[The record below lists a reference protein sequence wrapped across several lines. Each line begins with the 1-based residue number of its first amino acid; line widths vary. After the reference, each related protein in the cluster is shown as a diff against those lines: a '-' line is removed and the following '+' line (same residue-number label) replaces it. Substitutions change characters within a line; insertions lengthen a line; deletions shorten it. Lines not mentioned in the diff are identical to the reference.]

1 MLVFEDES
9 GFYLVPGL
17 VPTYAPEGRTP
28 RIHEK
33 QTRDHLSVMGG
44 MTPEGKVSTLVRQ
57 DSLNGLDVIEFLTHL
72 LDVAGQ
78 RLLMIWDGSP
88 IHRRTEVGDFVAG
101 TRGKIRLEALPGSA
115 PDLNPWDEG
124 GWNHLKH
131 VQLRNVVC
139 RDLEE
144 LHEQFHLAVGRLR
157 QKPQ

>member
-101 TRGKIRLEALPGSA
+101 TRGKIRLEVAARFRPG
-115 PDLNPWDEG
+115 PEP
-124 GWNHLKH
+124 
-131 VQLRNVVC
+131 
-139 RDLEE
+139 
-144 LHEQFHLAVGRLR
+144 VGRGRLEP
-157 QKPQ
+157 PQARPVAQRRLP